1 MIELVFGYR
10 EVMDPHTATDAR
22 QGRYAALL
30 ESARTLTT
38 EQLLDVIEDAQRDKD
53 AASARQAVALAHLSA
68 IEPTRQEDGTEA
80 EVHRG
85 LGHQRL
91 DAPELAATRM
101 GVSVHVAANRVTD
114 AIHQMTRTPAVVD
127 AMSAGELDERR
138 AAVVTEETDILDAE
152 DAATVVDAVRPHWEG
167 LTLGPL
173 RRFVARTVGQL
184 FPDALADEAE
194 RARERRGLTR
204 VTGEHGV
211 DQWRADL
218 LVEQS
223 RLAWTAVTEL
233 ARQLVRDGKADN
245 LTQARADAM
254 AQLIL
259 EHSDVSVVLHATR
272 ADVTNEGVDGETA
285 EAAEAPDT
293 ETGGAAT
300 HAEASVPASS
310 GVPSKARAVP
320 GAGSDDGWCEVGGLG
335 APGTTFVPARWLA
348 ATTSTTASSLTCHP
362 VTGALTGGDVP
373 VGLATGRDLTGTSTT
388 TNETYRIPAAM
399 ARFVRLRDGGCRFP
413 GCATPARQCD
423 LDHVR
428 PWPDGPTS
436 PANLIALCR
445 RHHRIKQRD
454 GWSPRLHP
462 DGTVG
467 WTDPT
472 GARSTTFAVDHL
484 HLGASAPTSLDP
496 SEEERPMDKRTQ
508 HIDLSLL
515 DDQLDE
521 LLTGHVRT
529 RPRRHRPDD
538 GLRRPLH
545 VDRHWTDLGFEPPPR
560 EPSRDVIPF

>member
-1 MIELVFGYR
+1 
-10 EVMDPHTATDAR
+10 MDPRTATDAR
-22 QGRYAALL
+22 QGRYAVLL

-38 EQLLDVIEDAQRDKD
+38 EQLLDVIEEAQRDKD
-53 AASARQAVALAHLSA
+53 AACARQAVALAHLSA
-68 IEPTRQEDGTEA
+68 IEPTRQEDGTEV
-80 EVHRG
+80 EVHHG

-91 DAPELAATRM
+91 DAPELAAPRM

-127 AMSAGELDERR
+127 AMTAGELDERR

-152 DAATVVDAVRPHWEG
+152 DAATVVDAVRPHWER
-167 LTLGPL
+167 LTTGPL
-173 RRFVARTVGQL
+173 RRFVARTVGRL

-194 RARERRGLTR
+194 RARDRRVLTR

-272 ADVTNEGVDGETA
+272 ADVT
-285 EAAEAPDT
+285 
-293 ETGGAAT
+293 TGSVP
-300 HAEASVPASS
+300 EPASVPES
-310 GVPSKARAVP
+310 GSTPSDAQAVP
-320 GAGSDDGWCEVGGLG
+320 GAGPDDGWCEIGGLG

-348 ATTSTTASSLTCHP
+348 AATSTAAPGLTCHP

-373 VGLATGRDLTGTSTT
+373 AGLATGRDLTGTSTT
-388 TNETYRIPAAM
+388 TSETYRIPAVM

-413 GCATPARQCD
+413 GCSTPARQCD

-428 PWPDGPTS
+428 PWPAGPTS

-454 GWSPRLHP
+454 GWTPRLHP
-462 DGTVG
+462 DGTVD

-472 GARSTTFAVDHL
+472 GARSTTSAVDHL
-484 HLGASAPTSLDP
+484 HLGATAPASGAGSGDASSAAA
-496 SEEERPMDKRTQ
+496 RT
-508 HIDLSLL
+508 HHLDLSPL
-515 DDQLDE
+515 DDQLAE
-521 LLTGHVRT
+521 LLTLHART
-529 RPRRHRPDD
+529 RPHRHRADD
-538 GLRRPLH
+538 GLRPPPR
-545 VDRHWTDLGFEPPPR
+545 VDRHWTDLAFDPPPR
-560 EPSRDVIPF
+560 EPHPDVIPF